1 VWVGGGGDFVR
12 MSQRS
17 GAPGLMSNG
26 KITEFY

>member
-1 VWVGGGGDFVR
+1 VCVRGGDFVR